1 MSTQLQ
7 LTDISYQMEFHPKR
21 FTMDKIF
28 IIRQIFKKCYE
39 HNIDMHNIFVD
50 YMLAFDSVYRN
61 KIIQCLAQDN
71 VPVKLMRLAELT
83 LINTRAR
90 VKINNEYTEAFKVES
105 GVNQGDTLAATLFS
119 VLVDVVLKQLDLR
132 GNIPTSLKQC
142 SANADD
148 ILITT
153 KTKQ

>member
-1 MSTQLQ
+1 
-7 LTDISYQMEFHPKR
+7 
-21 FTMDKIF
+21 
-28 IIRQIFKKCYE
+28 
-39 HNIDMHNIFVD
+39 
-50 YMLAFDSVYRN
+50 
-61 KIIQCLAQDN
+61 
-71 VPVKLMRLAELT
+71 MRLAELT

-153 KTKQ
+153 KSKQSLIDTSEKVKNQLIHFGLTVNERKTKYLRCHKKNWSE